1 LCFILKLPFQIFDLR
16 AATVYNPAFQIQT
29 DSTHQRVFEKIMHA
43 QDDFKTGHL
52 IFLERYY
59 RAASEFGV

>member
-1 LCFILKLPFQIFDLR
+1 
-16 AATVYNPAFQIQT
+16 
-29 DSTHQRVFEKIMHA
+29 MHA

-59 RAASEFGV
+59 RAASEFGVYSNRFTGYMVRGITTGIIFVSIALLKKPTMI